1 MNVDAIQ
8 NATSVLEAPN
18 FSARETLSVA
28 SADSAATSDF
38 GNLVMDGLSEVN
50 RQLMVQ
56 QTDLQQLAT
65 GNVQNLHEVMIRME
79 EARLSFDLMMQ
90 VRNRVLE
97 SYQDVMK
104 MQV

>member
-1 MNVDAIQ
+1 MNVEAIQ
-8 NATSVLEAPN
+8 GAASALEAPD
-18 FSARETLSVA
+18 FSAREILPA
-28 SADSAATSDF
+28 ESAAISDF
-38 GNLVMDGLSEVN
+38 GSMVMDGLSEVN
-50 RQLMVQ
+50 LQLLAQ

-79 EARLSFDLMMQ
+79 EARLSFELMMQ